1 MTTYFQL
8 DNQAFEELAADIFD
22 EVDRRETEQGR
33 YSIYCNRLEFELG
46 VFKVFYLYSNIL
58 KLMIFA
64 AD

>member
-33 YSIYCNRLEFELG
+33 YSIFCNRLEFQFG
-46 VFKVFYLYSNIL
+46 VFKVVIYIRTS
-58 KLMIFA
+58 
-64 AD
+64 